1 MPSKGWLPGDQNAF
15 SPNCRPPLHPQRAPP
30 VHLGAP
36 GTKDATA
43 MGQVA
48 AHWRAGLINP
58 YKIVYSL
65 TGAQPHENP
74 MAGYAH
80 AVEKGGWAWDLR
92 HGFGCW
98 Q

>member
-1 MPSKGWLPGDQNAF
+1 
-15 SPNCRPPLHPQRAPP
+15 
-30 VHLGAP
+30 
-36 GTKDATA
+36 
-43 MGQVA
+43 MGQA
-48 AHWRAGLINP
+48 AVHWRAGLINP